1 MLQQGYKDATTVLLQ
16 CYNSVTTMLQQC
28 YTTMINNDDKT
39 KSRDPGWNVQSHI
52 FIDDISA
59 ENG

>member
-1 MLQQGYKDATTVLLQ
+1 MLQR
-16 CYNSVTTMLQQC
+16 CYNNITTMLQQC
-28 YTTMINNDDKT
+28 YYNATTVLHYDDQNDDNT